1 MAGNFDIYN
10 IYDTCGNDQVS
21 REDVYK
27 RLREAKVVNTSGSQV
42 YSIHPQLSNLGGAL
56 NDYTCGMLKTRSLLN
71 TTQLMSACVQVP

>member
-21 REDVYK
+21 REDVYQ
-27 RLREAKVVNTSGSQV
+27 RLHEAKVVNTSGSQV

-71 TTQLMSACVQVP
+71 MTQLMSACVQVP